1 MSLPCRFAACTTA
14 KTIGTN
20 EAASWARAGMLPW
33 GPYREPDPRKVN
45 CRLSGSLNLSSSSS
59 AMPCGLITML
69 LPPASNLIVGP
80 VSISSRW
87 RTRSVRFRNLAV
99 RTSTSCSRAN
109 MPFSVQAWICA

>member
-1 MSLPCRFAACTTA
+1 MPVCRLHHRE
-14 KTIGTN
+14 IHRHGN
-20 EAASWARAGMLPW
+20 EAAWWARAGMLPW
-33 GPYREPDPRKVN
+33 GPYREPDPRKVK
-45 CRLSGSLNLSSSSS
+45 LPAEWIIKFELKSS

-99 RTSTSCSRAN
+99 RASTSCSRAN